1 MQMLI
6 VQNGFELH
14 TAQPTSHEYHFQAVP
29 TAIVRNVTA
38 PFNPGN
44 SPAYMT
50 NDMNEAIWVTDYYD
64 RSKDP
69 TIDDCTLAAFSY
81 RLDRDPNTVH
91 SLTSAEVVPGS
102 GIWYPVV
109 DGVRQDRMR
118 SYVPHKFCIAAT
130 GQRGHVNADGSV
142 YYTLDRIPWVSV
154 VYEPTPNQK
163 TLVSND
169 INLLNG
175 ASDML
180 LLSLSISQQEN
191 LYTVSGS

>member
-1 MQMLI
+1 MLT
-6 VQNGFELH
+6 VTNGFKLY
-14 TAQPTSHEYHFQAVP
+14 TAAPSSHEYHFQSAP

-38 PFNPGN
+38 PFNPGDL
-44 SPAYMT
+44 PPFML

-69 TIDDCTLAAFSY
+69 TMDDCTLTAFSF
-81 RLDRDPNTVH
+81 RLERDPNTVH

-109 DGVRQDRMR
+109 DGVRKDTMR
-118 SYVPHKFCIAAT
+118 SYVPHKFCVATT

-142 YYTLDRIPWVSV
+142 YYTLDQIPWVSA
-154 VYEPTPNQK
+154 VYEVKPNQK
-163 TLVSND
+163 SFVSND
-169 INLLNG
+169 INLLKG

-180 LLSLSISQQEN
+180 LLPLSISQQEN